1 MPLKL
6 YRRRRS
12 PNWYMR
18 GTVRG
23 ITVDESTRVADRS
36 AAEAIL
42 AQREWECLQESIFG
56 KKATATF
63 LEAAVAYM
71 EAGRERRFLA
81 PLVKHFGNQPLVN
94 ITQAAIDR
102 AAKVLYPRAAPG
114 TLNRQVYT
122 PTSAILKF
130 AAKRGLC
137 EFRQIDRPRQPKGRT
152 RYLTPPEAERLIG
165 ECPPHLRPLVI
176 LMLYTGARVSE
187 ALYLNW
193 RQVDLA
199 HGEVQFLETKNGDAR
214 GVPLHPRVIEELF
227 RLPHRD
233 GEVFRRPRDGKP
245 YARKSDGGGQIKTAF
260 YGACRRAG
268 LSGIS
273 PHTLRHTW
281 ATWHYAANRDLNG
294 LMGLGGWRSERMVA
308 SLRSHECEPPC
319 PVHRRPALGKIWNH
333 SAVFPKRKQ
342 VRVLS

>member
-6 YRRRRS
+6 YRKRGS
-12 PNWYMR
+12 PNWYIR

-23 ITVDESTRVADRS
+23 ITVDESSRTADRS

-63 LEAAVAYM
+63 LEAAVGYM
-71 EAGRERRFLA
+71 ETRGERRFLA
-81 PLVKHFGNQPLVN
+81 PLIKHFGTQPLAN

-102 AAKVLYPRAAPG
+102 AAKLLYPDAKPS
-114 TLNRQVYT
+114 TWNRQVHT
-122 PTSAILKF
+122 PTSAVLNF
-130 AAKRGLC
+130 AAKRELC
-137 EFRQIDRPRQPKGRT
+137 EYRQIDRPKEPKGLI
-152 RYLTPPEAERLIG
+152 RYLTPNEAERLISA
-165 ECPPHLRPLVI
+165 CSPHLRPLVI
-176 LMLYTGARVSE
+176 FMLYTGARLSE

-193 RQVDLA
+193 RQVNLA
-199 HGEVQFLETKNGDAR
+199 HGEVQFIETKNGEPR
-214 GVPLHPRVIEELF
+214 GFPLHDRVLEVLSA
-227 RLPHRD
+227 LPHRD

-268 LSGIS
+268 LSGVT

-281 ATWHYAANRDLNG
+281 ASWHYMANRDAVA
-294 LMGLGGWRSERMVA
+294 LMHLGGWRSERMVMRYA
-308 SLRSHECEPPC
+308 HVNVSHLSKSVAALPWEKSGKPHEVITKKKKSRS
-319 PVHRRPALGKIWNH
+319 G
-333 SAVFPKRKQ
+333 
-342 VRVLS
+342 